1 MSVTIVKG
9 RKRKKESERE
19 SASEQARLAVRGQLR
34 QEDLDFEAS
43 LD

>member
-19 SASEQARLAVRGQLR
+19 RERAGKAGCTWAV
-34 QEDLDFEAS
+34 EAGGS
-43 LD
+43 GF